1 MSAAAEYVSA
11 LGVAIADQFGAA
23 VTFSKVSKRL
33 VWGAAF
39 GGSFV
44 SLSGSNKFS
53 PYISVAFYFGNRYED
68 ATRIEKLIGVPKQH
82 RRAGHIHQY
91 SLNARNM
98 KGLTF
103 TSDYTFD
110 IDIRRPPTNS
120 ASAVADAIRQ
130 IAFPFWD
137 RYPTVRSARDALL
150 SDDEWCFRAGGPF
163 WEDLLYL
170 DAALGE
176 LEHYESWLTQLDPFY
191 VPHAFAKLAEVRSAV
206 GPKI

>member
-23 VTFSKVSKRL
+23 VTFSKVNKLL
-33 VWGAAF
+33 VWSTGF

-44 SLSGSNKFS
+44 SLAGSNKFS
-53 PYISVAFYFGNRYED
+53 PSISVAFYFGNRYED
-68 ATRIEKLIGVPKQH
+68 ATRIEKLIGVPKKH
-82 RRAGHIHQY
+82 LSAGHISQY
-91 SLNARNM
+91 SLNARSM

-103 TSDYTFD
+103 STGYNFD
-110 IDIRRPPTNS
+110 IDIRRPPADL
-120 ASAVADAIRQ
+120 ASRIADAIRQ

-150 SDDEWCFRAGGPF
+150 SADEWCFQAGGPF
-163 WEDLLYL
+163 WQNLLYL

-176 LEHYESWLTQLDPFY
+176 LEHYESWLKQLDPFY
-191 VPHAFAKLAEVRSAV
+191 VPYATAKLAEVRSVVRA
-206 GPKI
+206 KI